1 MKIRKS
7 PLVLVFRS
15 VAAQQLKRAR
25 PLYFDEMRRLPSPMI
40 RQALPLLVVIVVL
53 ISSPDSWLSCCS
65 RSSGCFCQAGEPE
78 FNVLIGQMERNVLEF
93 AQLIQFYHAE
103 RCPKNQSRGLLRD
116 CNATNYHELLS
127 ILPGQECITEKDME
141 GWKLDVCTAVPGGS
155 GGGSSSS
162 LCAGVLWDYTTSA
175 VRLPLSEVKDPI
187 TYHPKSHVAIE
198 TICYSAYMDQYLRS
212 QRFSGRSS
220 SYWAQAYFGS
230 ATGANRIYPG
240 RTSATAGVYDPRR
253 RPWYIAAASGPKNVI
268 VIIDD
273 TAANAADDDDLI
285 IIEQIKTLAHRTI
298 SNLTVADSFAVVAIS
313 ATKTSSKRIYNEEN
327 DLYDLNLTKHELLRE
342 IDAFQTTTATTTT
355 TTKMTIAD
363 AFAKAFGILD
373 EAKGKGRCAATAIL
387 FLTPGGSPSDNDTD
401 RTQR

>member
-1 MKIRKS
+1 MIIR
-7 PLVLVFRS
+7 P
-15 VAAQQLKRAR
+15 
-25 PLYFDEMRRLPSPMI
+25 
-40 RQALPLLVVIVVL
+40 ALPVLVVIVVL
-53 ISSPDSWLSCCS
+53 ISSPDSRLSCC
-65 RSSGCFCQAGEPE
+65 RYCFCQAGEPE
-78 FNVLIGQMERNVLEF
+78 FNVLIDQMERNVLEF
-93 AQLIQFYHAE
+93 ARVIQSYHAE
-103 RCPKNQSRGLLRD
+103 RCPKNQSSRGALRD

-127 ILPGQECITEKDME
+127 ILPGQECITEEDME
-141 GWKLDVCTAVPGGS
+141 GWKLDVCTAAVPGGS
-155 GGGSSSS
+155 SGSSSS

-230 ATGANRIYPG
+230 ATGAFRIYPG
-240 RTSATAGVYDPRR
+240 RTSATAGLYDPRR

-273 TAANAADDDDLI
+273 TTTTTTDDLI
-285 IIEQIKTLAHRTI
+285 IMEQIKTLAHRTI
-298 SNLTVADSFAVVAIS
+298 SNLTTADSFAVVALS

-327 DLYDLNLTKHELLRE
+327 DLYDLNQTKHELLRE
-342 IDAFQTTTATTTT
+342 IDAFQPATTPTTTATV
-355 TTKMTIAD
+355 KMTIAD
-363 AFAKAFGILD
+363 AFAKAFLILD
-373 EAKGKGRCAATAIL
+373 KANGKGRCAATAIL
-387 FLTPGGSPSDNDTD
+387 LLTPGIGATSTSPSDNNDTD